1 MISIESISGSGSFP
15 KDGAITYSYTEDATP
30 KDLKELNGGAGQ
42 IGATLESDESVRG
55 SRLTINNQAL
65 LTDSDFGSVD
75 FLVGDVT
82 LTDNVINITGETAQR
97 KLNTYR
103 KAEAYGGAS
112 SNLFGAINYY
122 CSLCNVWPIIPEAL
136 QEKMEAVEVN
146 FVGWSGIVWEYLKQL
161 CAAVPL
167 DDDDNTL
174 LEMYFV
180 GEDLYFREG
189 LKSTLETSDYL
200 INSNLSISNNETARF
215 VEVFNYNT
223 SYAANKV
230 VKEQTTTAT
239 VFQSNENVSITDSL
253 QVNAGET
260 VVRRFKINA
269 SLESVNQP
277 DVVGAITSL
286 PYTGTYGEYVVVGSD
301 DLPIDPDQWK
311 GEGGSLKVAL
321 TENFDEIEITVTAPA
336 SVTMPTAD
344 NPETEVTPA
353 PYKIGVESVGIEE
366 YPALYITGTG
376 VFFNK
381 QSFKIPTGSPETYS
395 PDETATAIDNVFITN
410 RRDLY
415 TRGVAAAQVLCG
427 PNVSVSQELAG
438 GVEFGTSVGSILEDW
453 DSKFRVTNVDFSES
467 GASLT
472 ARAQVSIADFNSV
485 WAGETFGSFGT
496 INSDLSFNEFSIIP
510 LSKGA

>member
-30 KDLKELNGGAGQ
+30 IDPKDINGGAGQ
-42 IGATLESDESVRG
+42 ISATIEADESARG
-55 SRLTINNQAL
+55 SRLAINNQAL
-65 LTDSDFGSVD
+65 LTDSDFGTVD
-75 FLVGDVT
+75 FLVGEVSIGDG
-82 LTDNVINITGETAQR
+82 VISLVGETAQR

-112 SNLFGAINYY
+112 SNLYGAIIYY
-122 CSLCNVWPIIPEAL
+122 CGLCDVTPVIPEAL
-136 QEKMEAVEVN
+136 QTKMEAVPVT

-189 LKSTLETSDYL
+189 LKANISTTDYL
-200 INSNLSISNNETARF
+200 VNSNLSISNNETARF
-215 VEVFNYNT
+215 VDVSNYNT
-223 SYAANKV
+223 RYAANAV
-230 VKEQTTTAT
+230 VREQTTTAV

-253 QVNAGET
+253 QVDAGET
-260 VVRRFKINA
+260 LVQRFKINA

-277 DVVGAITSL
+277 VAVAAITSL
-286 PYTGTYGEYVVVGSD
+286 PYTGITGEYVVVGSD
-301 DLPIDPDQWK
+301 DLPILPAQW
-311 GEGGSLKVAL
+311 EAQGGSLKVAL
-321 TENFDEIEITVTAPA
+321 TENFDEIEITITAPS

-344 NPETEVTPA
+344 NPSTEVTPA
-353 PYKIGVESVGIEE
+353 PYKVGVESVGVDE

-376 VFFNK
+376 VFFDR
-381 QSFKIPTGSPETYS
+381 QSVTIPTGSPEIYS
-395 PDETATAIDNVFITN
+395 PDETAPAIDNVFITN

-415 TRGVAAAQVLCG
+415 ARGVAAAQVLCG

-438 GVEFGTSVGSILEDW
+438 GVQFGTSVGSILGDW

-472 ARAQVSIADFNSV
+472 AKAHVTFADFNAA
-485 WAGETFGSFGT
+485 WAGQTFANFNT
-496 INSDLSFNEFSIIP
+496 INTDLSFNEFSIIP

>member
-1 MISIESISGSGSFP
+1 MISIESINGSGSFP
-15 KDGAITYSYTEDATP
+15 KGGAITYSYSEDATP
-30 KDLKELNGGAGQ
+30 KDLKDLNGGAGQ
-42 IGATLESDESVRG
+42 VSATLESDEGVRG

-65 LTDSDFGSVD
+65 LSDSEFGAVD
-75 FLVGDVT
+75 FLVGEVS
-82 LTDNVINITGETAQR
+82 LSDNVISVVGETAQR

-103 KAEAYGGAS
+103 KAEPYGGAS
-112 SNLFGAINYY
+112 SNLYGAIVYY
-122 CSLCNVWPIIPEAL
+122 CGLCDVVPVIPTPL
-136 QEKMEAVEVN
+136 QTKMEAVPVN

-167 DDDDNTL
+167 NDDDNTL
-174 LEMYFV
+174 LEMYFL

-189 LKSTLETSDYL
+189 LQSTITTNDYL
-200 INSNLSISNNETARF
+200 INSSLSINNNETARF
-215 VEVFNYNT
+215 VDIFNYNT

-230 VKEQTTTAT
+230 VREQTTTAT

-277 DVVGAITSL
+277 VNVAAITSL
-286 PYTGTYGEYVVVGSD
+286 PYTGTTGEYVVVGSD
-301 DLPIDPDQWK
+301 DLPILPAQWAAQ
-311 GEGGSLKVAL
+311 GGSLKVAL

-353 PYKIGVESVGIEE
+353 PYKIGVESVGVDD

-376 VFFNK
+376 VFFDK
-381 QSFKIPTGSPETYS
+381 QSFTLPTGSPENYS
-395 PDETATAIDNVFITN
+395 PDQSAPAIDNVFITN

-415 TRGVAAAQVLCG
+415 TRGVAAAQVVCG
-427 PNVSVSQELAG
+427 PNISVSQQLAG
-438 GVEFGTSVGSILEDW
+438 GVEFGNSVGSIIEDW

-472 ARAQVSIADFNSV
+472 AKAHVTFADFNAA
-485 WAGETFGSFGT
+485 WAGQTFANFDT
-496 INSDLSFNEFSIIP
+496 INTDLSFNEFSIIP